1 MRHSICV
8 AMRTEHCDPPDRSK
22 LPITVHVG
30 YPWPKR
36 TGGRKVTDRVWEFVR
51 GKVSTAAEAVAKI
64 QANRTAPKLPIRV
77 NRLRALHGGSVLD
90 VLLRRVE
97 ESDIV
102 IFDITGLNENVLIEI
117 GMALALKGT
126 DGRVFILQKIGPTGT
141 PTKSAAHP
149 TDLSGYFFTRYEEKV
164 SRGGSAFQLVESQA
178 FLAALRS
185 RLIDAA
191 RERGLWRDPQRTVT
205 EEIEGNSSPKR
216 PKRPT
221 PAARRAPKRSARATR
236 SKISKRKRTKRKP

>member
-1 MRHSICV
+1 MRYSICV
-8 AMRTEHCDPPDRSK
+8 AMRTEHCAPPDRSK

-30 YPWPKR
+30 YPWPTR
-36 TGGRKVTDRVWEFVR
+36 TGGRKVKDSVWDFVR
-51 GKVSTAAEAVAKI
+51 DKVGAATEAVAKI
-64 QANRTAPKLPIRV
+64 QANRTAPKLPIRL

-149 TDLSGYFFTRYEEKV
+149 TDLSGYFFTRYEENV
-164 SRGGSAFQLVESQA
+164 SRGGSVFQLVESQA

-216 PKRPT
+216 PT
-221 PAARRAPKRSARATR
+221 PAARRAPKKSARATR

>member
-1 MRHSICV
+1 M
-8 AMRTEHCDPPDRSK
+8 
-22 LPITVHVG
+22 LG
-30 YPWPKR
+30 
-36 TGGRKVTDRVWEFVR
+36 
-51 GKVSTAAEAVAKI
+51 
-64 QANRTAPKLPIRV
+64 
-77 NRLRALHGGSVLD
+77 
-90 VLLRRVE
+90 VLLRRIV

-102 IFDITGLNENVLIEI
+102 IFDITGLNGNVLIEI

-126 DGRVFILQKIGPTGT
+126 DGRVFILQKSGSTGT

-149 TDLSGYFFTRYEEKV
+149 TDLSGYFFTRYQEKV

-191 RERGLWRDPQRTVT
+191 RERGLWRDPQRTLT
-205 EEIEGNSSPKR
+205 EETEGNFA

-221 PAARRAPKRSARATR
+221 PVARRAPKKNSRATR
-236 SKISKRKRTKRKP
+236 SKISQRKRTRRKP

>member
-1 MRHSICV
+1 MGYNICV
-8 AMRTEHCDPPDRSK
+8 AMRMERPDPPDRSK

-36 TGGRKVTDRVWEFVR
+36 TGGRQVKDNVWDFVR
-51 GKVSTAAEAVAKI
+51 GKVGAAAEAVAKI
-64 QANRTAPKLPIRV
+64 QANRAAPKLPIRI

-90 VLLRRVE
+90 VLLRRIV

-126 DGRVFILQKIGPTGT
+126 DGRVFILQKIGATGT
-141 PTKSAAHP
+141 PIKSAAHP

-191 RERGLWRDPQRTVT
+191 RERGLWRDPQRTLT
-205 EEIEGNSSPKR
+205 EETEGNSAPKR
-216 PKRPT
+216 PA
-221 PAARRAPKRSARATR
+221 PAARRAPNKSSRATR
-236 SKISKRKRTKRKP
+236 SKISQRKRTKRKP